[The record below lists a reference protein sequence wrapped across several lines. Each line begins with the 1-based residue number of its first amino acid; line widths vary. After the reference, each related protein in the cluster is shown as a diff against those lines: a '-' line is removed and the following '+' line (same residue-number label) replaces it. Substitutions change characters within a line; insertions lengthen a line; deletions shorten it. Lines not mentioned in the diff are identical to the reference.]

1 MTSTDKV
8 PSTTPQENRVPISI
22 MDTTLRDGEQTHGV
36 SITGPEKLMIAQRL
50 LGEVKVDRI
59 EVASCRVSEGEQ
71 KSLRR
76 IMEWAEKNGHGDR
89 VEVLSFTDGHASVD
103 WLREAGCRRMNLLTK
118 GSLKH
123 CEQQLRKTLPQHLAD
138 IEKTLDYAV
147 SQGVTSCIYLE
158 DWSNG
163 AFTSPEYVWE
173 MMDSLTQ
180 WPFERIHLCDTLGI
194 LSPLQ
199 VEEVVAETLRRYPKA
214 RFEFHAHNDY
224 GLANANTLKAAQLGV
239 AGCHVTVNGL
249 GERAG
254 NAPLAEVVAT
264 LRDHSNRSCRVD
276 ETTLKSVSRLVET
289 FSGKR
294 IGANAPITG
303 NDVFTQTAGIHA
315 DGDKKG
321 NLYESRLTPQRFARD
336 RVYALGKLS
345 GRSNLDFNLSKLEL
359 DLTPEQ
365 RKAVLDKIVELGD
378 KKKIVTT
385 EDLPFLI
392 ADLMMSPEAMEFQ
405 VLDCVITT
413 TLGMSP
419 SANVKVRFQGEEH
432 EALANGSGGYDA
444 FVTALRKIAPELGF
458 HVPKLEDFELHI
470 PPGGRTNALVECT
483 ITWENGLKTRA
494 VSSDQVLAA
503 VKATE
508 RMINLM
514 LRRERAAA
522 NGDAGI
528 SPAAMAKELLEKSAS
543 AST

>member
-1 MTSTDKV
+1 MSAQDKV
-8 PSTTPQENRVPISI
+8 PTQNTPENRVPISI

-50 LGEVKVDRI
+50 LGDVKVDRI
-59 EVASCRVSEGEQ
+59 EVASCRVSQGEQ
-71 KSLRR
+71 KSLAR
-76 IMEWAEKNGHGDR
+76 IMEWAEKYNHGDQ
-89 VEVLSFTDGHASVD
+89 VEVLSFTDHKASVD

-118 GSLKH
+118 GSRKH
-123 CEQQLRKTLPQHLAD
+123 CEGQLRKTLPQHLAD
-138 IEKTLDYAV
+138 IEKTLQYAV
-147 SQGVTSCIYLE
+147 DQGVTACIYLE

-163 AFTSPEYVWE
+163 ILTSPDYVWE
-173 MMDSLTQ
+173 MIDQLAK

-194 LSPLQ
+194 LCI
-199 VEEVVAETLRRYPKA
+199 EEVERTVGETVRRYPDSL
-214 RFEFHAHNDY
+214 FEFHGHNDY
-224 GLANANTLKAAQLGV
+224 GLATANSLKAAQIGAAGV
-239 AGCHVTVNGL
+239 HVTVNGL

-254 NAPLAEVVAT
+254 NASLAEVVAN
-264 LRDHSNRSCRVD
+264 LRDHSQRDCRVD
-276 ETTLKSVSRLVET
+276 ETTLKSISRLVET

-321 NLYESRLTPQRFARD
+321 NLYESRLSPQRFARD

-345 GRSNLDFNLSKLEL
+345 GRSNLDFNLDKLEL

-365 RKAVLDKIVELGD
+365 RKAVLDKIIELGD

-392 ADLMMSPEAMEFQ
+392 ADLMMSPDQMEFQ

-419 SANVKVRFQGEEH
+419 CANVKIRFRGREY

-444 FVTALRKIAPELGF
+444 FVTALRKLAPELGF

-483 ITWENGLKTRA
+483 ISWEGGMKTRA
-494 VSSDQVLAA
+494 VSSDQVLSA

-508 RMINLM
+508 RMINMM
-514 LRRERAAA
+514 LRRRRSE
-522 NGDAGI
+522 NGDTTGDPPNMPRDVA
-528 SPAAMAKELLEKSAS
+528 EKP
-543 AST
+543 TPVTT